1 MLALVD
7 ADAAKVGEKIGDL
20 AIESMDDLS
29 TVVRDRGI
37 KIGIIATP
45 AAVAQEVADQLVAAG
60 VCSILNFAPA
70 VVAVPDTVSLRK
82 VDLAIELQILSFY
95 QSHPQRSR
103 RQAEDLVSTGSA
115 EPRPSLVGYPVNL
128 LVAGRRCLVV
138 GAGRIAARKIES
150 LLAAGADLVV
160 VAPEAGAEVRG
171 WAGEGRL
178 TLVERAFEPAD
189 VDGAW
194 LVVTATDVPEVNR
207 AAFEAGEARRIFVNS
222 ADDPA
227 NCSFTLMSVVRRGD
241 IVVSIG
247 TNGRSPALAT
257 YLKEHVRDEMGPEYG
272 TLLELLS
279 EAREE
284 IRATGRSSE
293 DSDWRAAID
302 SGILELIRE
311 GRESEARELLR
322 SCL

>member
-1 MLALVD
+1 M
-7 ADAAKVGEKIGDL
+7 
-20 AIESMDDLS
+20 S
-29 TVVRDRGI
+29 TPG
-37 KIGIIATP
+37 
-45 AAVAQEVADQLVAAG
+45 
-60 VCSILNFAPA
+60 
-70 VVAVPDTVSLRK
+70 
-82 VDLAIELQILSFY
+82 
-95 QSHPQRSR
+95 
-103 RQAEDLVSTGSA
+103 
-115 EPRPSLVGYPVNL
+115 RPSLVGYPVNL
-128 LVAGRRCLVV
+128 LVTGRRCVVV

-150 LLAAGADLVV
+150 LLAAGADVEV
-160 VAPEAGAEVRG
+160 VAPQVGEEVRE
-171 WAGEGRL
+171 WADAGRL
-178 TLVERAFEPAD
+178 TLTERPFADTDVE
-189 VDGAW
+189 GAW

-207 AAFEAGEARRIFVNS
+207 AVFEAGEARRIFTNS

-257 YLKEHVRDEMGPEYG
+257 YLKAHVRDEMGPEYE

-284 IRATGRSSE
+284 IRSSGRSSE
-293 DSDWRAAID
+293 DPDWQTAID
-302 SGILELIRE
+302 SGILDLIRE